1 MSALAS
7 TLSGCQLGV
16 QVVLSIACLNGSFT
30 TGSGSV
36 GCWTLA
42 GRLVPRLLGWWL
54 NGFGAGGA
62 GSDMDGLDRGHRNI
76 PLEKLV
82 SQMNARRENV
92 VTAVAFG
99 ALVLAIR
106 VVYLIHSHF
115 SIR

>member
-1 MSALAS
+1 
-7 TLSGCQLGV
+7 
-16 QVVLSIACLNGSFT
+16 
-30 TGSGSV
+30 
-36 GCWTLA
+36 
-42 GRLVPRLLGWWL
+42 
-54 NGFGAGGA
+54 
-62 GSDMDGLDRGHRNI
+62 MDGLDRGHRNI